1 MQLILL
7 AFLGTI
13 SSNLKQKLQISIR
26 NCLSQCNIEV
36 VLKLAN
42 HLSSIFRFKD
52 VVPKEL
58 TQLRMGIFGAAHG
71 WGGGGGGKKV
81 PLPKICHTYPTLMK
95 LGSYTLP
102 KEDPKNI

>member
-1 MQLILL
+1 MLYVLKQVYLRAQKKEQLILL

-52 VVPKEL
+52 VVTKEL
-58 TQLRMGIFGAAHG
+58 TQFRMGIFGAAHG
-71 WGGGGGGKKV
+71 WGGGGWQNV
-81 PLPKICHTYPTLMK
+81 PPP
-95 LGSYTLP
+95 
-102 KEDPKNI
+102 